1 MILSICIPTYN
12 RVNQLDNCL
21 NSILISKR
29 NVDNFNFEICVSDNN
44 SEGDTESIIKKYN
57 KELKIKYNRNE
68 KNLGFAVNGIKS
80 ISMAEGEF
88 SWMIG
93 NDDLIL
99 PKTLSKLK
107 NLLQDNLDKDYF
119 FINSYHLKSSYL
131 DKFPAPFNTKNLNFE
146 NMRKVS
152 YIKTSKQVPFWNV
165 IDPKVSWEFLI
176 SIFLSLFKTKKW
188 LKSMDILNQE
198 RIKDT
203 GVWSTFDNTCLHP
216 IVIAN
221 AFKNS
226 KAYICADPL
235 SVNLIGYREWGSMY
249 EFVEI
254 VRIPELLDY
263 YRTQGLSLKS
273 YFYCKNFALRN
284 FTNYMFK
291 IIIGGQQMGRN
302 YLNIKNHILKNLFY
316 PNVYLSLIYF
326 IFRKIF
332 KILGFKIQ

>member
-12 RVNQLDNCL
+12 RINQLDNCL
-21 NSILISKR
+21 NSILISKK
-29 NVDNFNFEICVSDNN
+29 NVDNFNFEICISDNG
-44 SEGDTESIIKKYN
+44 SEEDTESIIKKYN
-57 KELKIKYNRNE
+57 KELTIKYNRNE
-68 KNLGFAVNGIKS
+68 KNFGFAINGIKT

-93 NDDLIL
+93 DDDLIL

-107 NLLQDNLDKDYF
+107 NLLQNNLDKDYF
-119 FINSYHLKSSYL
+119 FINSYCLESSYL
-131 DKFPAPFNTKNLNFE
+131 DKFPTPFNTENLNFE
-146 NMRKVS
+146 NMRKIS
-152 YIKTSKQVPFWNV
+152 SIKTSKRVPFWNV
-165 IDPKVSWEFLI
+165 IDPKVSWEFLFGI
-176 SIFLSLFKTKKW
+176 YLNLFKTKKW
-188 LKSMDILNQE
+188 LKSIDIIDQE
-198 RIKDT
+198 KIKDT
-203 GVWSTFDNTCLHP
+203 RWSNFDNTCLHA

-235 SVNLIGYREWGSMY
+235 SINLSGERQWGSLY
-249 EFVEI
+249 EFIEI
-254 VRIPELLDY
+254 IRMPELLDY

-284 FTNYMFK
+284 FSNYLFK
-291 IIIGGQQMGRN
+291 IIISGNQMGRN

-332 KILGFKIQ
+332 KVLGFKI

>member
-21 NSILISKR
+21 NSILISKK
-29 NVDNFNFEICVSDNN
+29 NVGNFNFEICISDN
-44 SEGDTESIIKKYN
+44 SSAEDTESIIKKYN
-57 KELKIKYNRNE
+57 KELKIKYNKNE
-68 KNLGFAVNGIKS
+68 KNLGFAINGIKTV
-80 ISMAEGEF
+80 SMAEGEF

-99 PKTLSKLK
+99 PETLTKLK
-107 NLLQDNLDKDYF
+107 NLLQKNPDNDYF
-119 FINSYHLKSSYL
+119 FINSYHLEGDYL
-131 DKFPAPFNTKNLNFE
+131 EQFPAPFNTKNLNYE
-146 NMRKVS
+146 NMRKIS
-152 YIKTSKQVPFWNV
+152 YIKNSKQVPFWDV

-176 SIFLSLFKTKKW
+176 GIYLNLFKTKKW
-188 LKSMDILNQE
+188 LKSIDVLNQE
-198 RIKDT
+198 KIKDT
-203 GVWSTFDNTCLHP
+203 GVWSTFDNTCLNP
-216 IVIAN
+216 IVIAD

-235 SVNLIGYREWGSMY
+235 SVNLIGHREWGGMY

-273 YFYCKNFALRN
+273 YLYCKNFALRN
-284 FTNYMFK
+284 FANYMIK
-291 IIIGGQQMGRN
+291 IIIGGPKMGRG
-302 YLNIKNHILKNLFY
+302 YLNIKKHILNNLFY

-332 KILGFKIQ
+332 KIIGFKIR

>member
-1 MILSICIPTYN
+1 MN
-12 RVNQLDNCL
+12 
-21 NSILISKR
+21 
-29 NVDNFNFEICVSDNN
+29 
-44 SEGDTESIIKKYN
+44 
-57 KELKIKYNRNE
+57 
-68 KNLGFAVNGIKS
+68 
-80 ISMAEGEF
+80 
-88 SWMIG
+88 
-93 NDDLIL
+93 
-99 PKTLSKLK
+99 
-107 NLLQDNLDKDYF
+107 
-119 FINSYHLKSSYL
+119 
-131 DKFPAPFNTKNLNFE
+131 
-146 NMRKVS
+146 
-152 YIKTSKQVPFWNV
+152 
-165 IDPKVSWEFLI
+165 
-176 SIFLSLFKTKKW
+176 LFKTKKW
-188 LKSMDILNQE
+188 LKSIDILNQE

-235 SVNLIGYREWGSMY
+235 SVNLIGYREWRSMY

-291 IIIGGQQMGRN
+291 IIIGGQQMGKN

-332 KILGFKIQ
+332 KILGFKTQ

>member
-21 NSILISKR
+21 NSILISKK
-29 NVDNFNFEICVSDNN
+29 NVDNFDFEICVSDNN

-68 KNLGFAVNGIKS
+68 KNLGFAINGIKS

-119 FINSYHLKSSYL
+119 FINSYYLESSCL

-146 NMRKVS
+146 NMRKIS
-152 YIKTSKQVPFWNV
+152 YIKTSKQVPFWDV

-176 SIFLSLFKTKKW
+176 GIFLSLFKTKKW
-188 LKSMDILNQE
+188 LKSIDILNQE

-203 GVWSTFDNTCLHP
+203 GVWSNFDNTCLHP

-235 SVNLIGYREWGSMY
+235 SVNLIGYREWRSMY

-284 FTNYMFK
+284 FINYMFK